1 MVKLVMKINCQI
13 IQCEKKYII
22 QECLHFNLY
31 HNFNH
36 YQSKLKS
43 VLRVYLNHIS
53 SFPRLL

>member
-43 VLRVYLNHIS
+43 VLSIFKSY
-53 SFPRLL
+53 F